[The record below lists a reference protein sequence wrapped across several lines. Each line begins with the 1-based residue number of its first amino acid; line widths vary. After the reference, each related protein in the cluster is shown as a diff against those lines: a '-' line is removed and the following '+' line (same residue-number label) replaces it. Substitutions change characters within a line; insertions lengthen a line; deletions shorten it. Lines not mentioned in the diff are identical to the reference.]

1 MKRKVIIS
9 SIALTLT
16 MLGGM
21 FGLSSPKALAS
32 EPSVPS
38 FVQSVDLAS
47 SAPQDIEP
55 EDDPTFDD
63 FVERLYVV
71 ALGRKAEP
79 DGKAFWVSKVLH
91 GEYNGADCAR
101 FFLLEAPEF
110 MNRNLSVDD
119 FVETLYKTFFD
130 RESDAAG
137 KQGWAYALNSG
148 RMTRVVVVEN
158 FIEST
163 EWCNVCALYGVKS
176 GAKWHKAEFASPNAI
191 KFATRLY
198 TCCLKREPEVSGL
211 SYWSLALTNLEQT
224 GCSAA
229 KAFFFSKEFDA
240 MNVSDGKFVDRLY
253 ETFMDRKPSNEERN
267 YWVKKLLY
275 TLYTRR
281 EAIVFFGNSEEF
293 ANICATYGIDQG
305 TM

>member
-55 EDDPTFDD
+55 EDDPTFED
-63 FVERLYVV
+63 FVERLYIV
-71 ALGRKAEP
+71 ALGRKAE
-79 DGKAFWVSKVLH
+79 
-91 GEYNGADCAR
+91 
-101 FFLLEAPEF
+101 
-110 MNRNLSVDD
+110 
-119 FVETLYKTFFD
+119 
-130 RESDAAG
+130 
-137 KQGWAYALNSG
+137 
-148 RMTRVVVVEN
+148 
-158 FIEST
+158 
-163 EWCNVCALYGVKS
+163 
-176 GAKWHKAEFASPNAI
+176 PNAI

-253 ETFMDRKPSNEERN
+253 QTFMDRKPSNEERN